1 MEIKGLIA
9 AGGKGTRL
17 RPITHTQ
24 NKHLIPIANKPML
37 FYPIETLVNAGIKTI
52 GIVVPPESER
62 EVRYVVGN
70 GSKWGV
76 KIKYILQPYPGGLAH
91 VIYVAKDFLGK
102 SKFVFH
108 LGDNIF
114 KSGIEKP
121 LKKFLDSNANGLV
134 TILKHEENWRM
145 GVPYFD
151 KKGRLVDLKEKPENP
166 PHKYCIPGIYFS
178 DHHILE
184 CFKGRDRIKPSAR
197 GELEI
202 PDAFKYLLL
211 RKYSVE
217 TCEIDG
223 WWKDPGQMK
232 DLIEVNRMI
241 LDEFDGRIIEG
252 TIDKKSEIVGD
263 VKIERGTKVVN
274 SRIRG
279 PVVIGEDCIV
289 KNSFIGPYTSI
300 YHKSKVLNAE
310 IENSVILKSAEIEV
324 VRGRIG
330 DSLIGN
336 FALVSEGKNG
346 LPRVHNL
353 LVGDNSIV
361 DLL

>member
-9 AGGKGTRL
+9 AGGRGTRL

-37 FYPIETLVNAGIKTI
+37 FYPIETLANAGIKNI
-52 GIVVPPESER
+52 GIVVPPESGA
-62 EVRYVVGN
+62 EVRNVVGA

-76 KIKYILQPYPGGLAH
+76 KIKYIIQPYPGGLAH
-91 VIYVAKDFLGK
+91 VIYVARDFLGK

-134 TILKHEENWRM
+134 TILKHEENWRL

-151 KKGRLVDLKEKPENP
+151 KKGNLIDYKEKPKNP
-166 PHKYCIPGIYFS
+166 PHKYCVPGIYFA
-178 DHHILE
+178 DHHIFE
-184 CFKGRDRIKPSAR
+184 CFEGKDKIKPSER

-202 PDAFKYLLL
+202 PFTFKYLLDHNYKVL
-211 RKYSVE
+211 
-217 TCEIDG
+217 TCKISG

-232 DLIEVNRMI
+232 DLIDVNRI
-241 LDEFDGRIIEG
+241 VLDEFDGRKIEG
-252 TIDKKSEIVGD
+252 EVDKKSTIVGD
-263 VKIERGTKVVN
+263 VGIEKGTRIIN
-274 SRIRG
+274 SKIRG
-279 PVVIGEDCIV
+279 PVVIG
-289 KNSFIGPYTSI
+289 KNCVIQDSFIGPYTSI
-300 YHKSKVLNAE
+300 YHESSVINSE
-310 IENSVILKSAEIEV
+310 IENSMVLKSAVIEGV
-324 VRGRIG
+324 EGRIG

-336 FALVSEGKNG
+336 FATVTRNKNG
-346 LPRVHNL
+346 LPREHNF
-353 LVGDNSIV
+353 LVGDNCVV